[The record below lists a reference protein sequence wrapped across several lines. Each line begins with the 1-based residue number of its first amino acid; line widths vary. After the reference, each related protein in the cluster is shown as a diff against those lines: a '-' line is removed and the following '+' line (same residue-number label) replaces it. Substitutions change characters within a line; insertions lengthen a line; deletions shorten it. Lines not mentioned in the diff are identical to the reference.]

1 MESPVPSDE
10 YRTIYKQKYTFPYLI
25 SYFVMF
31 LPFYCKYKA
40 NLGHKDEGEHLYWEL
55 KPRTSVLAV
64 ALKAGFGGR
73 GKAI

>member
-1 MESPVPSDE
+1 
-10 YRTIYKQKYTFPYLI
+10 
-25 SYFVMF
+25 MF
-31 LPFYCKYKA
+31 LPFYCKYKV